1 MLKGI
6 SEGAL
11 QYRTVE
17 FSKVNF
23 TPISESARLDRI
35 DLTTT
40 IHYSALYPFYYVYCI
55 ECSQVLVVR

>member
-40 IHYSALYPFYYVYCI
+40 IHYSALYIMYIV
-55 ECSQVLVVR
+55 